1 MKLTSKVVLASIAA
15 AGSVSALAGIVQD
28 QNLIAPE
35 ISIVSE
41 AATPVSCQTSNVGQ
55 GHLTLKLN
63 TTTPM
68 TATAVPLKWNSMT
81 YGGKT
86 YYYELLRLNNS
97 TKKEDIIYQG
107 ISTQYIDTT
116 FLPGTDYTYKVQDM
130 YRKDVPSALP
140 ADMVCTPVNASHG
153 AVSLAVKT
161 LGTSPTPI
169 PTASPTPKPTP
180 TPKPGTTAAPTAV
193 PTPTPVPTPVPT
205 PTPVPV
211 NPVLP
216 ASNGTAI
223 KVGMPIQL
231 KVNSQNPVI
240 WSVSNSYNAT
250 IDQTDKL
257 TPLKTG
263 MVSVIV
269 EDSNHHLKNSRTFII
284 VN

>member
-15 AGSVSALAGIVQD
+15 VGSVASLAGIVQD
-28 QNLIAPE
+28 QSLVAPE
-35 ISIVSE
+35 VSIVAD
-41 AATPVSCQTSNVGQ
+41 AATPVSCQTSNVGS

-68 TATAVPLKWNSMT
+68 TETKVPLKWNSMN

-86 YYYELLRLNNS
+86 YYYEVLRLNNS

-107 ISTQYIDTT
+107 AGLQYDDTT
-116 FLPGTDYTYKVQDM
+116 FSPGTDYTYKVQDM
-130 YRKDVPSALP
+130 YRKDVPSALS
-140 ADMVCTPVNASHG
+140 ADMVCNPVNASHG
-153 AVSLAVKT
+153 AVSLAVKS
-161 LGTSPTPI
+161 LGASPTPI
-169 PTASPTPKPTP
+169 PTASPTPKP
-180 TPKPGTTAAPTAV
+180 GTTPAPTA
-193 PTPTPVPTPVPT
+193 VPTPVPT

-216 ASNGTAI
+216 ATNGPAVKIGTS
-223 KVGMPIQL
+223 IQL

-240 WSVSNSYNAT
+240 WSVSNPMYAT
-250 IDQTDKL
+250 IDQTGKL

-284 VN
+284 LN